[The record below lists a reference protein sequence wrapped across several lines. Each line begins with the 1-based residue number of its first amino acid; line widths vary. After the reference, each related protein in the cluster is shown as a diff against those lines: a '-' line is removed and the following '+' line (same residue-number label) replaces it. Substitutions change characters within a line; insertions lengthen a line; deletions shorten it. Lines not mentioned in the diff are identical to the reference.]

1 MQYIG
6 YAKSTW
12 KDSSENHAIIHA
24 FLIDLKYVVKTW
36 NGFNHKDD
44 IAYLVQEIERQSKL
58 NAGKQVV

>member
-12 KDSSENHAIIHA
+12 KDSSENHTIIHA

-36 NGFNHKDD
+36 NRFNHKDD
-44 IAYLVQEIERQSKL
+44 IAFLIQEIEKQSKL
-58 NAGKQVV
+58 NAGNQVS